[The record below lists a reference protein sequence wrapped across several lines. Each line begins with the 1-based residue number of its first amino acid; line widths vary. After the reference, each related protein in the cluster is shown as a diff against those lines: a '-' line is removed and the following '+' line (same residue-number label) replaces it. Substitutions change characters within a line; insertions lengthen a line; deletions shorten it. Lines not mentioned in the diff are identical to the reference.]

1 MASGGDPW
9 KISGEERA
17 KHDAQF
23 FTLKPVNGFVTG
35 AQARDFFM
43 QSGLTTQI
51 LGQIWTLADM
61 NGDGKMDKLEFS
73 VAMHLIKKKLQG
85 YELPKVLPA
94 SLKAAPS
101 PVIGS
106 FGMQAGPMSMGQPVV
121 MGIAP
126 ALNPPMG
133 MPMSAGMMPQASLG
147 TGTMTTGS
155 VGMPLM
161 ANGIGP
167 AQGMQGLGMGM
178 PPAQPAGASGWAMP
192 HATKLK
198 YTQLFNTHDRN
209 KRGFLTGVEA
219 RGILMQSGLPQPVLA
234 QIWML
239 SDVDNDGKLT
249 CDEFCIAM
257 HLSDMAR
264 VGRALPPKLP
274 PELMPSKA
282 RAGSFGPGT
291 GLPGVVPASA
301 AAVPPVQAAPQQKDS
316 FGDLLSGFGMKPPQA
331 PGAQPPQAAEEPVE
345 DLSPATF
352 EDKRKE
358 NFDKGQ
364 AELERRRALLQEQLK
379 AEEHAR
385 LEKERREAEKREKIR
400 LEQEARRQEELQRQ
414 MEKQRKLEME
424 RDEQRR
430 KMMEQREQARR
441 DLERQ
446 RQMEWERQRKEQLMA
461 EKQREYEQLTT
472 LKSQSSDLKG
482 QLESLD
488 GKKSELALKIQ
499 QVRNGVTDL
508 TSSIESMRVQRDT
521 TVADIERA
529 EQEMTELNQKLSRL
543 NGEKDQ
549 LQTQLQTQ
557 QNTPLS
563 DAHRTVMHSVE
574 LKKTNMQKLRRELE
588 QLEQETETKLVD
600 IDNGNIQLKSL
611 QSLVEQL
618 QREIPALQQKQ
629 QEARVLQQ
637 QLEAEKQAKERQRHD
652 QARRD
657 LEAQR
662 KKEEAE
668 AKAKASVNGSN
679 AKQDSWFDFNSG
691 GGAGAA
697 TQESGLG
704 DAWGSA
710 FSSTAATA
718 PVGGTG
724 DVWGTS
730 DPFAN
735 QSLGGSGVKK
745 TRYKALFPFEARSDD
760 ELNITAGD
768 DVWVWDVPS
777 EPGMEEWYKGETKN
791 GSVGWFP
798 QAYAEPNPEPA
809 PAAPSSVFSAP
820 SQPGSSDVFGSAF
833 QPVQQTSSHASPLP
847 TAVAD
852 HGVSPQPGGPPVTE
866 SSFQPTPGEAH
877 KAPEGL
883 KAQALYQW
891 KARQDNHLSF
901 NKDDIIQVQEQEDMW
916 WMGELGGKIG
926 WFPKAY
932 VKLLEADK
940 LSTLSSSQ
948 TSSPMGTLERGESAT
963 SSPAPERKD
972 GEYYVAMY
980 SYVSGEPSDLIF
992 NEGDMILVTKK
1003 EEDWWTGTL
1012 GEKTGIFPA
1021 SYVKKVE
1028 IQTSTTAPASNLS
1041 GGFFVDFS
1049 TSVFGDHPPVT
1060 TASYSKPVA
1069 PPRRNRSKRGS
1080 EPEASLVQSTKGAK
1094 SGFDKMAVSE
1104 GSSMTAVPRQSQS
1117 KQISELEGG
1126 AFGPVPG
1133 KPDSRSGQF
1142 PFAPETSTFTSQI
1155 HEEVLFQQDF
1165 SDPFST
1171 EVDRT
1176 LSSSELLDG
1185 KTSGDQNKGASP
1197 WAVPSANSGSPFD
1210 VDFGSLMSVNVPSPA
1225 VARKAQDKAASGN
1238 QQSQCD
1244 SPVTA
1249 TFYIGDSRGMSTSSS
1264 AAELAAITDMASRTQ
1279 AHNEDIKMDPFADV
1293 FGDGAGS
1300 SGIMPAVDPLQ
1311 FKNSDKP
1318 FALVSVSG
1326 FPEPELPPPAL
1337 PMTQPADPNI
1347 AASLI
1352 TSSLNEAGAIAEFEE
1367 PGQKSAKKPEIA
1379 MVIAPYTATGNG
1391 QLSLEPGNLIHV
1403 RQKSP
1408 RGWWEGEL
1416 QARGQRKKI
1425 GWFPADYVKPLGS
1438 SSARSTPDPKV
1449 TLATGGQSASS
1460 GGSRSTTPQPQPTAP
1475 APSLPA
1481 SSAERLMALY
1491 PYTAQNNDELTF
1503 EKDAVITVLSRDN
1516 PDWWQGEVNG
1526 QTGLFPSNYVTP
1538 LSTAQSWLS
1547 DSVRHKLSG
1556 AEKQRQ
1562 NYIQELITTEE
1573 TYNADMSIVLEVFRK
1588 PLMEAGVL
1596 TEQEAENIFVN
1607 WNDLIICNKKFLQAL
1622 RVRKKMCGKGK
1633 VIFMIGDILCE
1644 NLPHMTP
1651 YVRFCSCQLSAAALL
1666 QRKTEN
1672 HPDFVETHK
1681 KCVTNPA
1688 AKGMPMS
1695 SYLLKPMQRITKY
1708 PLLIKEILKH
1718 TPTDHA
1724 DYSNLEDAL
1733 QRAEELCSQVNE
1745 GVRQKENSD
1754 RLEWIQ
1760 RHVHCDGLAENITF
1774 NSVTNC
1780 LGSRK
1785 LVHCGVLY
1793 KVKSNKELLAFL
1805 FNDFLLLTIP
1815 PRVLGSTMSVSHI
1828 FDPKSKEQYKMYKT
1842 PIVLNEV
1849 MVKKNSDAE
1858 ADPCQFQVSHIERVY
1873 HLRATNE
1880 SERDLWLKRIE
1891 SASRQFL
1898 DTERKKRERAHSL
1911 KCKPLGRLLVII
1923 EEGIRLHSTS
1933 DMGKSDPY
1941 CEVSMGSQEHRT
1953 RVVNNTLNPK
1963 WNASMQFTVRD
1974 LHQDVLCITVYDR
1987 DIYSPNDFLGRTEVR
2002 MSEVLEEA
2010 KVKKGPI
2017 TKRLILHE
2025 VDTGEVVVKL
2035 DLQLYDS

>member
-1028 IQTSTTAPASNLS
+1028 IQ
-1041 GGFFVDFS
+1041 
-1049 TSVFGDHPPVT
+1049 
-1060 TASYSKPVA
+1060 
-1069 PPRRNRSKRGS
+1069 
-1080 EPEASLVQSTKGAK
+1080 
-1094 SGFDKMAVSE
+1094 
-1104 GSSMTAVPRQSQS
+1104 
-1117 KQISELEGG
+1117 
-1126 AFGPVPG
+1126 
-1133 KPDSRSGQF
+1133 
-1142 PFAPETSTFTSQI
+1142 
-1155 HEEVLFQQDF
+1155 
-1165 SDPFST
+1165 
-1171 EVDRT
+1171 
-1176 LSSSELLDG
+1176 
-1185 KTSGDQNKGASP
+1185 
-1197 WAVPSANSGSPFD
+1197 
-1210 VDFGSLMSVNVPSPA
+1210 
-1225 VARKAQDKAASGN
+1225 
-1238 QQSQCD
+1238 
-1244 SPVTA
+1244 
-1249 TFYIGDSRGMSTSSS
+1249 
-1264 AAELAAITDMASRTQ
+1264 
-1279 AHNEDIKMDPFADV
+1279 
-1293 FGDGAGS
+1293 
-1300 SGIMPAVDPLQ
+1300 
-1311 FKNSDKP
+1311 
-1318 FALVSVSG
+1318 
-1326 FPEPELPPPAL
+1326 
-1337 PMTQPADPNI
+1337 
-1347 AASLI
+1347 
-1352 TSSLNEAGAIAEFEE
+1352 

-1911 KCKPLGRLLVII
+1911 RRVPGVGRLLVVLL
-1923 EEGIRLHSTS
+1923 EGCDLRACDST
-1933 DMGKSDPY
+1933 GKSDPY

>member
-1028 IQTSTTAPASNLS
+1028 IQRSEST
-1041 GGFFVDFS
+1041 
-1049 TSVFGDHPPVT
+1049 
-1060 TASYSKPVA
+1060 
-1069 PPRRNRSKRGS
+1069 GS
-1080 EPEASLVQSTKGAK
+1080 QE
-1094 SGFDKMAVSE
+1094 
-1104 GSSMTAVPRQSQS
+1104 
-1117 KQISELEGG
+1117 
-1126 AFGPVPG
+1126 
-1133 KPDSRSGQF
+1133 
-1142 PFAPETSTFTSQI
+1142 
-1155 HEEVLFQQDF
+1155 
-1165 SDPFST
+1165 SD
-1171 EVDRT
+1171 
-1176 LSSSELLDG
+1176 
-1185 KTSGDQNKGASP
+1185 
-1197 WAVPSANSGSPFD
+1197 
-1210 VDFGSLMSVNVPSPA
+1210 LM
-1225 VARKAQDKAASGN
+1225 
-1238 QQSQCD
+1238 
-1244 SPVTA
+1244 
-1249 TFYIGDSRGMSTSSS
+1249 
-1264 AAELAAITDMASRTQ
+1264 
-1279 AHNEDIKMDPFADV
+1279 
-1293 FGDGAGS
+1293 
-1300 SGIMPAVDPLQ
+1300 
-1311 FKNSDKP
+1311 
-1318 FALVSVSG
+1318 
-1326 FPEPELPPPAL
+1326 
-1337 PMTQPADPNI
+1337 
-1347 AASLI
+1347 
-1352 TSSLNEAGAIAEFEE
+1352 

-1911 KCKPLGRLLVII
+1911 RRVPGVGRLLVVLL
-1923 EEGIRLHSTS
+1923 EGCDLRACDST
-1933 DMGKSDPY
+1933 GKSDPY